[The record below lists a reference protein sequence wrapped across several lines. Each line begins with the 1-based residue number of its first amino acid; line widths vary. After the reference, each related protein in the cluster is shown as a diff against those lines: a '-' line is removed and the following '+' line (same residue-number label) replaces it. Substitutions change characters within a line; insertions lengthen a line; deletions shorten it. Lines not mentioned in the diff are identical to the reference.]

1 MTQQTETF
9 RKSWKVRATELRVLL
24 SDQYYDETH
33 LLNFINSDGTE
44 VPLFSKGNISVISGK
59 PKSKKSF
66 LCTLFVSHML
76 SNNAVSERLL
86 TNFEDLK
93 GNIIYFDTEQSGAD
107 CQKIIQRLYHRGVD
121 ENRFILYKLRELGT
135 KERLRFIE
143 DTLRNTEDID
153 VVIIDG
159 ARDLVRSINSEE
171 EATDVSNLF
180 MKWTEKYNVHLMTV
194 LHQNK
199 SDDNL
204 RGHIGSEL
212 QNKAES
218 VFEVKKG
225 INPNQSQVF
234 MNFSRRLETDPFGI
248 EINPEGIPF
257 FTGEVITNK
266 TKQTNDELIAGFS
279 KNELIEFADE
289 AFKRHQGNGASY
301 SESIRCLKAFMRS
314 INIPFGDN
322 AIKTLFSRMTQED
335 IVGQK
340 KEDKKY
346 YIRLGLEDDFAV

>member
-1 MTQQTETF
+1 MAQETTSI
-9 RKSWKVRATELRVLL
+9 RSLWKVRASELRVLL
-24 SDQYYDETH
+24 GNEYNDEAY
-33 LLNFINSDGTE
+33 LLNFQNSDGTE
-44 VPLFSKGNISVISGK
+44 VPLFRKGNISVISGK

-76 SNNAVSERLL
+76 SDAFVSDRLI

-107 CQKIIQRLYHRGVD
+107 CQKIIQRLQYRGVN
-121 ENRFILYKLRELGT
+121 EERFILYKLRELRT
-135 KERLRFIE
+135 KERLKFIE
-143 DTLRNTEDID
+143 ETLENTENID

-234 MNFSRRLETDPFGI
+234 MNYSRRLEADPFGI
-248 EINPEGIPF
+248 EVSGDGVPF
-257 FTGEVITNK
+257 LIGEVSTNQK
-266 TKQTNDELIAGFS
+266 KQTNDTLIAGFS
-279 KNELIEFADE
+279 NEELIQFADE
-289 AFKRHQGNGASY
+289 AFKEFQSTGASY
-301 SESIRCLKAFMRS
+301 SQSITTLKAFMNS
-314 INIPFGDN
+314 INIPLGNN
-322 AIKTLFSRMTQED
+322 AIKLLFSRMIKDD
-335 IVGQK
+335 IVGRQ
-340 KEDKKY
+340 DKKY
-346 YIRLGLEDDFAV
+346 FILLNIDDELVV

>member
-1 MTQQTETF
+1 MTQQTETI

-33 LLNFINSDGTE
+33 LLNFVNSDETE

-76 SNNAVSERLL
+76 SSDAVSERLL

-107 CQKIIQRLYHRGVD
+107 CQKIIQRLHHRGVD

-143 DTLRNTEDID
+143 DTLHNTEDID

-248 EINPEGIPF
+248 EVNPDGVPF
-257 FTGEVITNK
+257 LIGDVATYQR
-266 TKQTNDELIAGFS
+266 KQKNADIIAGFS
-279 KNELIEFADE
+279 KKELVQFADE
-289 AFKRHQGNGASY
+289 AFKEFQSSGASY
-301 SESIRCLKAFMRS
+301 SESITNLKAFVKS
-314 INIPFGDN
+314 INVSLGDN
-322 AIKTLFSRMTQED
+322 AIKTLFSRMNTES
-335 IVGQK
+335 IVGLQ
-340 KEDKKY
+340 DKKY
-346 YIRLGLEDDFAV
+346 FILLDIKDEIPI